1 MKVESDDDF
10 KHRLLGNRHNRWK
23 KSEKMKEYSINE
35 SRWNSK
41 ISLGMKGK
49 LIDWNI
55 FLSFFHFATTNDE
68 ATKKKLMCKI
78 YNSLFQLQTAK
89 KETSFFYE
97 TRKTFRGSNFVSFK
111 CSIVDIVCLICT
123 THISTVTEKDLSS
136 KESSSKFIEGS
147 HDSEG
152 GATRIWLRRCLSIV
166 FFIYQ
171 SIGERGDI
179 IFRSIKQSMDQ

>member
-1 MKVESDDDF
+1 
-10 KHRLLGNRHNRWK
+10 
-23 KSEKMKEYSINE
+23 MKEYSINE
-35 SRWNSK
+35 SRWNGK

-55 FLSFFHFATTNDE
+55 FLFFLLPVRGNNDE
-68 ATKKKLMCKI
+68 ATKKLMCKI

-89 KETSFFYE
+89 KRHLYE
-97 TRKTFRGSNFVSFK
+97 NRKTFRGSNFVSLK

-123 THISTVTEKDLSS
+123 THISTVTETDLSF

-152 GATRIWLRRCLSIV
+152 GTTRIWLRRCLSIV

-179 IFRSIKQSMDQ
+179 IFRTIKQSMDQ